1 MIKKL
6 IFSSFIFC
14 FLTACTNIK
23 PLSERLIVEV
33 IGIDYDAQNGEYNLS
48 IQLFTPQGGSSPTTI
63 DPTQSNTK
71 LVNATGESMYEAL
84 QNATLSIGNSFFY
97 GDTRIIIL
105 GESASKNCF
114 QEIMDFLSNFSET
127 SANLMIVTTKG
138 PASELLK
145 LNITE
150 GITPAV
156 GITNLLKNSRLTGEG
171 IELSYLEAMQGYLSK
186 TLSPILPV
194 VSLTQGKS
202 SSETAVN
209 GSSSEKNDSHSSSEI
224 SNTAPIKL
232 DGTALFLN
240 KKLIGYLNQNETKGL
255 AIIRNKLDSTH
266 YTAKIEKLKYANVS
280 LYNLK
285 STIKVEQEGDQFSLK
300 IIIKTQGDI
309 KAFTFA
315 DNVNSLND
323 DDIRQLEK
331 EIENQIKFDC
341 EQTITKSMK
350 EFNVDLFRIG
360 DKVWKKDAKAYPKIR
375 DNYADFIK
383 NLDVTLDIHVNINRI
398 GLENILK

>member
-1 MIKKL
+1 MAILIK
-6 IFSSFIFC
+6 
-14 FLTACTNIK
+14 
-23 PLSERLIVEV
+23 
-33 IGIDYDAQNGEYNLS
+33 
-48 IQLFTPQGGSSPTTI
+48 
-63 DPTQSNTK
+63 
-71 LVNATGESMYEAL
+71 
-84 QNATLSIGNSFFY
+84 
-97 GDTRIIIL
+97 
-105 GESASKNCF
+105 
-114 QEIMDFLSNFSET
+114 
-127 SANLMIVTTKG
+127 
-138 PASELLK
+138 
-145 LNITE
+145 
-150 GITPAV
+150 
-156 GITNLLKNSRLTGEG
+156 
-171 IELSYLEAMQGYLSK
+171 
-186 TLSPILPV
+186 
-194 VSLTQGKS
+194 
-202 SSETAVN
+202 
-209 GSSSEKNDSHSSSEI
+209 
-224 SNTAPIKL
+224 
-232 DGTALFLN
+232 
-240 KKLIGYLNQNETKGL
+240 
-255 AIIRNKLDSTH
+255 NKLDSTH

-309 KAFTFA
+309 KAFTVA

-341 EQTITKSMK
+341 EQTINKSMK

>member
-1 MIKKL
+1 
-6 IFSSFIFC
+6 
-14 FLTACTNIK
+14 
-23 PLSERLIVEV
+23 
-33 IGIDYDAQNGEYNLS
+33 
-48 IQLFTPQGGSSPTTI
+48 
-63 DPTQSNTK
+63 
-71 LVNATGESMYEAL
+71 
-84 QNATLSIGNSFFY
+84 
-97 GDTRIIIL
+97 
-105 GESASKNCF
+105 
-114 QEIMDFLSNFSET
+114 
-127 SANLMIVTTKG
+127 
-138 PASELLK
+138 
-145 LNITE
+145 
-150 GITPAV
+150 
-156 GITNLLKNSRLTGEG
+156 
-171 IELSYLEAMQGYLSK
+171 MQGYLSK

-194 VSLTQGKS
+194 VSLTQEKS